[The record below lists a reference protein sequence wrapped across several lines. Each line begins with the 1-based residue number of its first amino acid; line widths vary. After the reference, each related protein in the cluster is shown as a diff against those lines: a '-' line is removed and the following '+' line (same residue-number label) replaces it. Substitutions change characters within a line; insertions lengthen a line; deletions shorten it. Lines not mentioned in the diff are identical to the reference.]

1 MAIKIIDKTALDEEN
16 LTKIFRETAI
26 LKKLRHPHI
35 TRLYQLME
43 TNQTI
48 YMVTEYASNGEIF
61 GKFSKMIIFFF
72 FSTFL
77 PDHLVAKGRMPEDE
91 AKRIFSQIVSAVS
104 YCHSQGVVHRDLK
117 AENLLLD
124 HNLNIKV
131 RFDIY

>member
-1 MAIKIIDKTALDEEN
+1 MDLYLNSFLLQVAIKIIDKTALDEEN

-61 GKFSKMIIFFF
+61 GMLTISII
-72 FSTFL
+72 
-77 PDHLVAKGRMPEDE
+77 
-91 AKRIFSQIVSAVS
+91 
-104 YCHSQGVVHRDLK
+104 
-117 AENLLLD
+117 
-124 HNLNIKV
+124 
-131 RFDIY
+131 